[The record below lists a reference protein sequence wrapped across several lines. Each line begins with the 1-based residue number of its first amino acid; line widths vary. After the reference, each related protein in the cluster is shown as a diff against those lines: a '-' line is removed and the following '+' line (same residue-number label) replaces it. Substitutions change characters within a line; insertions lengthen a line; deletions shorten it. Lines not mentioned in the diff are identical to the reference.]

1 MQNKTVTLTPRE
13 TAEQKYKSARSNLL
27 LMLAFTLVNIVLA
40 FVKSDTM
47 FLFSATVPY
56 MTAVAGAYSEDSIFL
71 GIWVC
76 ITVIIMV
83 LYFLCW
89 LLSKRHYG
97 WMVGALV
104 LFVIDTLVMAGVYL
118 TAQDFSGILDVVFH
132 VWILYYLII
141 GVKNGRKLDGYAKEE
156 QGEFFETTEDT
167 VPAYEQPEQVS
178 VSSGYSA
185 DWTVK
190 YRVLAETEAE
200 GYRICYRR
208 VKRVNEL
215 VINDYVYD
223 SVEMLVEPAHILTA
237 SVDGHLIEAGFDGV
251 AHSFINV
258 DGVTVQKKMRL
269 Y

>member
-1 MQNKTVTLTPRE
+1 
-13 TAEQKYKSARSNLL
+13 
-27 LMLAFTLVNIVLA
+27 
-40 FVKSDTM
+40 
-47 FLFSATVPY
+47 
-56 MTAVAGAYSEDSIFL
+56 
-71 GIWVC
+71 
-76 ITVIIMV
+76 
-83 LYFLCW
+83 
-89 LLSKRHYG
+89 
-97 WMVGALV
+97 
-104 LFVIDTLVMAGVYL
+104 MAGIYL

-141 GVKNGRKLDGYAKEE
+141 GVKNGRKLDDYVKEE
-156 QGEFFETTEDT
+156 QGEFFEAAEDT

-178 VSSGYSA
+178 ASSGYSA